1 MRVRLR
7 VSSGSWES
15 VQELIGSYIL
25 RAVVNVSMVSDVVL
39 FIRFRGCI
47 KVEELG
53 LGFGAGFSIP
63 G

>member
-1 MRVRLR
+1 M
-7 VSSGSWES
+7 
-15 VQELIGSYIL
+15 QELIGSYIL